1 MRQPIKATARLTF
14 TLWRPALSVAAWVAS
29 LCASLGAASSASAQD
44 WRALTLA
51 DLQAMRTQ
59 IEANTPIPY
68 DERATELKRWLNTG
82 YTEAA
87 ARAQKVSSAA
97 GWFFTLSAYAN
108 GFGDPHIRLV
118 SSEAVRPAAQWP
130 GFVVRIQ
137 GAQAVVHFRD
147 ESNAQAPGEG
157 TRIVQCDGKPLVQLA
172 RERVLPFA
180 FNGKLAQDQRDA
192 ITALFV
198 DHGNPFATRISQCR
212 FARAGREYS
221 AVLRWRD
228 APAHDWPVVVEQA
241 NSGPPARWGLS
252 EARKG
257 VFWIG
262 APTFD
267 DGDATQLEALI
278 AQVRESSS
286 AIRSARAVVV
296 DLRGNTGGNAA
307 WATQLAQAVFSH
319 EVLTQYALPA
329 SQWAADWRASADNVT
344 HARRVEQDSAQRF
357 GQFSPERQTA
367 SRVADRL
374 TAWQQKSSPLWR
386 DGADDLP
393 APTTGNPPRARGAKP
408 FRAGMYLLTNGTC
421 ASACLDFIDI
431 AWAVPGTRLLGG
443 TTSADG
449 LLMDV
454 RIVTL
459 PSGKATLSIP
469 QKVMRAR
476 ARGALQPYVADVKFT
491 GDWNDD
497 AAVRTWALKQAR

>member
-1 MRQPIKATARLTF
+1 MRQPIKSTARLTF
-14 TLWRPALSVAAWVAS
+14 TLWRPALSVAAWVTG
-29 LCASLGAASSASAQD
+29 LCANLGAASSTSAQD
-44 WRALTLA
+44 WQALTLT

-68 DERATELKRWLNTG
+68 DERAPELQRWLHAG
-82 YTEAA
+82 YAEAA

-108 GFGDPHIRLV
+108 GFGDPHIRLA
-118 SSEAVRPAAQWP
+118 SIGAELPNAQWP
-130 GFVVRIQ
+130 GFVVRTQ
-137 GAQAVVHFRD
+137 GSHAAVYFRD
-147 ESNAQAPGEG
+147 KSDAQAPAEG
-157 TRIVQCDGKPLVQLA
+157 TRVVQCDGKPLAQLA

-180 FNGKLAQDQRDA
+180 LNGKLALDQQDA

-198 DHGNPFATRISQCR
+198 DHGNPFSNRIHHCR
-212 FARAGREYS
+212 LASAGREYS

-228 APAHDWPVVVEQA
+228 VPTHEWPTRVKQV

-252 EARKG
+252 EVRKG

-262 APTFD
+262 APSFD
-267 DGDATQLEALI
+267 DSDAIQIEALI
-278 AQVRESSS
+278 AQVRESGN
-286 AIRSARAVVV
+286 ALRSARAVVV
-296 DLRGNTGGNAA
+296 DLRGNGGGNAA

-367 SRVADRL
+367 SRIADRL
-374 TAWQQKSSPLWR
+374 AAWQLKSPPLWR

-393 APTTGNPPRARGAKP
+393 APASRQPPRARGAKP
-408 FRAGMYLLTNGTC
+408 FRATVYLLTNGTC

-431 AWAVPGTRLLGG
+431 AWAMPGTRLLGS

-454 RIVTL
+454 RFVPL

-476 ARGALQPYVADVKFT
+476 ARGALQPYVPDVKFM

-497 AAVRTWALKQAR
+497 VAVRAWALKQAR